1 MKTIPL
7 EGTFSS
13 VSFYEDDTIA
23 RVRELIAIE
32 RNSHPDRLFLQGLVT
47 LPDGY
52 YDGPK
57 EWTGLFFR
65 LSRDGRTV
73 TDDVLRTYTTSIRA
87 DLATVPVRSY
97 TLEQW
102 EQDDSLTPLRSGGQE
117 WQILGTRTQTVLPL
131 PPRDIALPTNL
142 IPLVASQSLFES
154 VHPYPITA
162 IRVTEVP
169 ADASDAVLRNYFPLL
184 RPDTPSTLD
193 ATKGSILKAQ
203 EDLGKLLALPVKAHQ
218 TESIV
223 KAKWYIPLNATVIAA
238 PRVQFEQMFYG
249 LTLSPKTPYVGYF
262 TSATDSLR
270 SKFYVEDPK
279 LKAPTLD
286 TSLLRGWLDTTR
298 PQRRR
303 PTLLLYKGSSRF
315 VFTRIA
321 ITATDI
327 TVDVRK
333 EKGSSKSLE
342 ALQEEAMTWLLSLDA
357 VVPFLD
363 SRDLEPSRWDLSEL
377 SLLATYATE
386 ETEFDMLRFA
396 CLQPI
401 FGVQDGT
408 FRLLRA
414 EQASD
419 SVTPRV
425 LQAYQILNQDGA
437 AQTPEYLAE
446 ELDIS
451 LEEATALM
459 SQMSSLSEDINLER
473 SLRSY
478 PTMKFTGKDVLIR
491 FATNP
496 ERSLAYAD
504 ILRTVLTTDSDAVNA
519 ICPRRKEMVAP
530 MMSVPQ
536 DGLAPM
542 EEVDE
547 ELMALLG
554 LSEAAPAAPEAA
566 PEPVKKSR
574 KLKVADDQTTT
585 QNYFNSRLKK
595 FNSEL
600 FDSSYSK
607 ECEKSQQVVVLTPE
621 DKARLGPDYNY
632 ESAPETEQLE
642 IPGGTAVC
650 PPYWCM
656 RDELPLRADQLV
668 KGEEGAL
675 ECPVCGGKVR
685 PNDKV
690 GTKEYSV
697 IKRETSKGRTTPYPG
712 FMKQKDNVPCCYLK
726 PSGKAVSRNLRPD
739 ETYVLNE
746 DAKDI
751 PAFRVARLPASLAER
766 LGVKTLYDT
775 SITNGRLEFGA
786 SDFFRIG
793 LGRPS
798 ESLPRLLRDVKPI
811 PRPAEAPEL
820 IKRCSFYSTWR
831 SSDPIADID
840 RAFREK
846 TLDPLYEVEY
856 VSYILDCAVVMVATD
871 TMQVLCGFRTD
882 LIRAKNRTIVLLDT
896 DILGMMLRKRS
907 SAKVFVTEYFVDI
920 TQPPLNGSTVA
931 LLQAHQEACNI
942 GLPTLNDALMALDE
956 VKLATYVGI
965 SDPYGRL
972 QAILVPGRV
981 ILPITPT
988 TQTLPGAPT
997 PKAYHEVS
1005 DEDLPPYDS
1014 QIATL
1019 ASLKRQEFFGVAR
1032 DHRDVQGSIVEV
1044 ETITGFRVPVRPK
1057 PSSGRATEVT
1067 QTIRMRG
1074 EQALVMGAPDAE
1086 ARTLKDTIDYESE
1099 LYEFLLVSLATDIQS
1114 DSHGDALQATYAP
1127 LRRALQTK
1135 DAKGLK
1141 KALAAWYKAEA
1152 YDETTKTPY
1161 QFLSKVR
1168 TPCGQLTNEDTCK
1181 QSSLCGWRNG
1191 DCKVQVRTSQVDKDK
1206 LMTRLQTTLL
1216 TNDKQRA
1223 LVLDNRVSPFF
1234 STVLYLEMPHEW
1246 ITTSF

>member
-32 RNSHPDRLFLQGLVT
+32 RNSHPDRLFLQVLVT

-52 YDGPK
+52 YSSPK

-73 TDDVLRTYTTSIRA
+73 TDDVLRLYTTTIRA
-87 DLATVPVRSY
+87 DLATIPVRSY
-97 TLEQW
+97 TQEQW
-102 EQDDSLTPLRSGGQE
+102 EQDESLAPLRDGGQE

-131 PPRDIALPTNL
+131 PPRDLALPTNL
-142 IPLVASQSLFES
+142 IPLVASQSLYES
-154 VHPYPITA
+154 VHPYPVSA
-162 IRVTEVP
+162 IRVTELP
-169 ADASDAVLRNYFPLL
+169 ADASDAVQRNYFPLL

-203 EDLGKLLALPVKAHQ
+203 EDLAKLLALPVKAHQ

-223 KAKWYIPLNATVIAA
+223 KAKWYIPLNATTIAA

-249 LTLSPKTPYVGYF
+249 LTLSPTTPYVGYF

-279 LKAPTLD
+279 RKAPTLD

-303 PTLLLYKGSSRF
+303 PTLLLYKGTSRF

-333 EKGSSKSLE
+333 EKGSSKTLE
-342 ALQEEAMTWLLSLDA
+342 ELQEEAITWLQSLDA

-363 SRDLEPSRWDLSEL
+363 ARDLAPGRWELSEL

-414 EQASD
+414 EHASE
-419 SVTPRV
+419 SVTPQV
-425 LQAYQILNQDGA
+425 LQAYQVLNQDGA

-446 ELDIS
+446 ELDLS
-451 LEEATALM
+451 VEEATALLN
-459 SQMSSLSEDINLER
+459 QMSSLSEDINLER

-504 ILRTVLTTDSDAVNA
+504 ILRTVLTTDSDAVNSV
-519 ICPRRKEMVAP
+519 CPRRKEMVAP
-530 MMSVPQ
+530 IVSIPQ
-536 DGLAPM
+536 DGQAPP

-554 LSEAAPAAPEAA
+554 LSEEAPTDAPA

-574 KLKVADDQTTT
+574 KLKIADDQTTT
-585 QNYFNSRLKK
+585 QNYFNSRLKA

-621 DKARLGPDYNY
+621 DKERMGPDYNY
-632 ESAPETEQLE
+632 EGAPETEQLE

-668 KGEEGAL
+668 PDDDGVL
-675 ECPVCGGKVR
+675 TCPVCGGKVR

-712 FMKQKDNVPCCYLK
+712 FMKQKEGVPCCYLK
-726 PSGKAVSRNLRPD
+726 PSGKAVTRNLRPD

-751 PAFRVARLPASLAER
+751 PAFRVARLPATLAER

-775 SITNGRLEFGA
+775 SISKGRLEFGA
-786 SDFFRIG
+786 SDYFRIG

-798 ESLPRLLRDVKPI
+798 ESLPRLLRDVKGI
-811 PRPAEAPEL
+811 PRPAEAPESL
-820 IKRCSFYSTWR
+820 KRCSFYSTWR

-856 VSYILDCAVVMVATD
+856 VSYHLDCAVVMVDTD

-896 DILGMMLRKRS
+896 DVLGMMLRKRS
-907 SAKVFVTEYFVDI
+907 KDKGYVTEYFVDI
-920 TQPPLNGSTVA
+920 TQPPLSGSTTA
-931 LLQAHQEACNI
+931 LLQAHQEACSI
-942 GLPTLNDALMALDE
+942 GLPTLNDALVALDE
-956 VKLATYVGI
+956 TKLATYVGI
-965 SDPYGRL
+965 SDPFGRL
-972 QAILVPGRV
+972 QALLVPGRV
-981 ILPITPT
+981 ILPVTPT
-988 TQTLPGAPT
+988 TQTLPGAPALK
-997 PKAYHEVS
+997 PYHEVS
-1005 DEDLPPYDS
+1005 DEDLPPYDA

-1019 ASLKRQEFFGVAR
+1019 ASLKRQELFGFVR
-1032 DHRDVQGSIVEV
+1032 DHRDVQGQIVEV
-1044 ETITGFRVPVRPK
+1044 ETVTGFRVPVRPK
-1057 PSSGRATEVT
+1057 ASAGRATEVM

-1074 EQALVMGAPDAE
+1074 EESLVMGAPDPE
-1086 ARTLKDTIDYESE
+1086 ARALKDKIDYESE
-1099 LYEFLLVSLATDIQS
+1099 LYEFLLFSLATDIQA
-1114 DSHGDALQATYAP
+1114 DGHGDALQATYGP
-1127 LRRALQTK
+1127 LRKALQTK
-1135 DAKGLK
+1135 DAKALK
-1141 KALAAWYKAEA
+1141 KALAEWYTAEA
-1152 YDETTKTPY
+1152 YDESTKTPY

-1168 TPCGQLTNEDTCK
+1168 TPCGQLTSETTCN
-1181 QSSLCGWRNG
+1181 QSSLCGWRKG
-1191 DCKVQVRTSQVDKDK
+1191 DCKVQVRTSQVDKEK

-1223 LVLDNRVSPFF
+1223 LVLDTRVSPFF

>member
-32 RNSHPDRLFLQGLVT
+32 RNSHPDRLFLQVLVT

-52 YDGPK
+52 YESPK

-102 EQDDSLTPLRSGGQE
+102 EQDDSLAPLRSGGQE
-117 WQILGTRTQTVLPL
+117 WQILGTRTQTILPL
-131 PPRDIALPTNL
+131 PVRDIALPTNL
-142 IPLVASQSLFES
+142 IPLVASQSLYES
-154 VHPYPITA
+154 VHPYPVTA

-184 RPDTPSTLD
+184 RPDTPSNLD

-223 KAKWYIPLNATVIAA
+223 KAKWYIPLNATTIKA

-279 LKAPTLD
+279 LKSPTLD

-303 PTLLLYKGSSRF
+303 PTLLLYKGTSRF

-342 ALQEEAMTWLLSLDA
+342 ALQEEAMKWLMSLDA

-363 SRDLEPSRWDLSEL
+363 ARDLEPTRWELSEL
-377 SLLATYATE
+377 SLLASYATE

-414 EQASD
+414 EHASE
-419 SVTPRV
+419 SVTPQV

-451 LEEATALM
+451 LEEATALL

-504 ILRTVLTTDSDAVNA
+504 ILRTVLTTDSDAVNS

-530 MMSVPQ
+530 MVSIPQ
-536 DGLAPM
+536 EGQAPE

-547 ELMALLG
+547 DLLALLG
-554 LSEAAPAAPEAA
+554 VSEEATPAPA

-574 KLKVADDQTTT
+574 KLKVAEDQTTT

-668 KGEEGAL
+668 TGEDGTL
-675 ECPVCGGKVR
+675 ECPVCHGKVR

-726 PSGKAVSRNLRPD
+726 PSGKPVSRNLRPD

-746 DAKDI
+746 DAKEI
-751 PAFRVARLPASLAER
+751 PAFRVARLPAALAER

-775 SITNGRLEFGA
+775 SITNGRLDFGA

-820 IKRCSFYSTWR
+820 VKRCSFYSTWR

-871 TMQVLCGFRTD
+871 TMQVLCGFRTE

-907 SAKVFVTEYFVDI
+907 SAKAFVTEYFVDI
-920 TQPPLNGSTVA
+920 TQPPLSGSTVG
-931 LLQAHQEACNI
+931 LLQAHQEACTT

-965 SDPYGRL
+965 SDPFGRL
-972 QAILVPGRV
+972 QAILVPGRA

-1005 DEDLPPYDS
+1005 DEDLPPYDA
-1014 QIATL
+1014 QVATL
-1019 ASLKRQEFFGVAR
+1019 TSLKRQDLFGFAR
-1032 DHRDVQGSIVEV
+1032 DHRDVQGQLVEV

-1067 QTIRMRG
+1067 QTVRMRG
-1074 EQALVMGAPDAE
+1074 EQFLVMGAPDPE
-1086 ARTLKDTIDYESE
+1086 ARALKDKIDYESE
-1099 LYEFLLVSLATDIQS
+1099 LYEFLLFSLATDIQA
-1114 DSHGDALQATYAP
+1114 DTHGDALQATYAP
-1127 LRRALQTK
+1127 LRTALQTK

-1152 YDETTKTPY
+1152 YDEKTKTPY

-1168 TPCGQLTNEDTCK
+1168 TPCGQLTSEDTCK

-1191 DCKVQVRTSQVDKDK
+1191 DCKVQVRTSQVDKEK
-1206 LMTRLQTTLL
+1206 LMTRLTTTLL

-1223 LVLDNRVSPFF
+1223 LVLDTRVSPFF
-1234 STVLYLEMPHEW
+1234 STVLYLEMPQEW

>member
-32 RNSHPDRLFLQGLVT
+32 RNSHPDRLFLQVLVT
-47 LPDGY
+47 LPEGY
-52 YDGPK
+52 YASPK

-73 TDDVLRTYTTSIRA
+73 TDDALRLYTTSIRA
-87 DLATVPVRSY
+87 DLATIPVRSY
-97 TLEQW
+97 TQEQW
-102 EQDDSLTPLRSGGQE
+102 EQDESLAPLRDGGQE

-131 PPRDIALPTNL
+131 PPRDLALPTNL
-142 IPLVASQSLFES
+142 IPLVASQSLYES
-154 VHPYPITA
+154 VHPYPVSA
-162 IRVTEVP
+162 IRVTELP
-169 ADASDAVLRNYFPLL
+169 ADASDAVQRNYFPLL
-184 RPDTPSTLD
+184 RPDTPSNLD

-203 EDLGKLLALPVKAHQ
+203 EDLAKLLALPVKAHQ

-223 KAKWYIPLNATVIAA
+223 KAKWYIPLNATTIGA

-249 LTLSPKTPYVGYF
+249 LTLSPTTPYVGYF

-279 LKAPTLD
+279 RKVPTLD

-303 PTLLLYKGSSRF
+303 PTLLLYKGTSRF

-342 ALQEEAMTWLLSLDA
+342 ELQEEATTWLMSLDA

-363 SRDLEPSRWDLSEL
+363 ARDLAPGRWELSEL

-414 EQASD
+414 EHASE
-419 SVTPRV
+419 SVTPQV
-425 LQAYQILNQDGA
+425 LQAYQVLNQDGA

-446 ELDIS
+446 ELDLS
-451 LEEATALM
+451 LEEATALLN
-459 SQMSSLSEDINLER
+459 QMSSLSEDINLER

-478 PTMKFTGKDVLIR
+478 PTMKFTGKEVLIR

-504 ILRTVLTTDSDAVNA
+504 ILRTVLTTDSDAVNSV
-519 ICPRRKEMVAP
+519 CPRRKEMVAP
-530 MMSVPQ
+530 IVSIPQ
-536 DGLAPM
+536 DGQAPT

-554 LSEAAPAAPEAA
+554 LSDEAPAEAPA

-574 KLKVADDQTTT
+574 KLKIADDQTTT

-621 DKARLGPDYNY
+621 DKERMGPDYNY
-632 ESAPETEQLE
+632 EGAPETEQLE

-656 RDELPLRADQLV
+656 RDELPLRPDQLV
-668 KGEEGAL
+668 PDDDGVL
-675 ECPVCGGKVR
+675 TCPVCGGKVR

-712 FMKQKDNVPCCYLK
+712 FMKQKEGVPCCYLK

-751 PAFRVARLPASLAER
+751 PAFRVARLSSTLAER

-775 SITNGRLEFGA
+775 SISKGRLEFGA
-786 SDFFRIG
+786 SDYFRIG

-798 ESLPRLLRDVKPI
+798 ESLPRLLRDVKVI
-811 PRPAEAPEL
+811 PRPAEAPESL
-820 IKRCSFYSTWR
+820 KRCSFYSTWR

-856 VSYILDCAVVMVATD
+856 VSYHLDCAVVMVDTD

-896 DILGMMLRKRS
+896 DVLGMMLRKRS
-907 SAKVFVTEYFVDI
+907 KDKGYVTEYFVDI
-920 TQPPLNGSTVA
+920 TQPPLSGSTTA
-931 LLQAHQEACNI
+931 LLQAHQEACSI
-942 GLPTLNDALMALDE
+942 GLPTLNDALVALDE
-956 VKLATYVGI
+956 SKLATYVGI
-965 SDPYGRL
+965 SDPFGRL
-972 QAILVPGRV
+972 QALLVPGRV
-981 ILPITPT
+981 ILPVTPT
-988 TQTLPGAPT
+988 TQTLPGAPALK
-997 PKAYHEVS
+997 PYHEVS
-1005 DEDLPPYDS
+1005 DEDLPPYDA

-1019 ASLKRQEFFGVAR
+1019 ASLKRQELFGFVR
-1032 DHRDVQGSIVEV
+1032 DHRDVQGQIVEV
-1044 ETITGFRVPVRPK
+1044 ETVTGFRVPVRPK
-1057 PSSGRATEVT
+1057 PSAGRATEVT

-1074 EQALVMGAPDAE
+1074 EESLVMGAPDPE
-1086 ARTLKDTIDYESE
+1086 ARALKDKIDYESE
-1099 LYEFLLVSLATDIQS
+1099 LYEFLLFSLATDIQA
-1114 DSHGDALQATYAP
+1114 DGHGDALQATYAP
-1127 LRRALQTK
+1127 LRTALQTK
-1135 DAKGLK
+1135 DAKALK
-1141 KALAAWYKAEA
+1141 KTLAAWYKAEA

-1168 TPCGQLTNEDTCK
+1168 TPCGQLTSETTCK

-1191 DCKVQVRTSQVDKDK
+1191 DCKVQVRTSQVDKEK
-1206 LMTRLQTTLL
+1206 LMARLQTTLL

-1223 LVLDNRVSPFF
+1223 LVLDTRMSPFF

>member
-32 RNSHPDRLFLQGLVT
+32 RNSHPDRLFLQVLVT

-52 YDGPK
+52 YDSPK

-87 DLATVPVRSY
+87 DLASVPVRSY
-97 TLEQW
+97 TQEQW
-102 EQDDSLTPLRSGGQE
+102 EQDDSLAPLRSGGQE

-131 PPRDIALPTNL
+131 PVRDIALPTNL
-142 IPLVASQSLFES
+142 IPLVASQSLYES
-154 VHPYPITA
+154 VHPYPVTA

-184 RPDTPSTLD
+184 RPDTPPNLD

-203 EDLGKLLALPVKAHQ
+203 EDLAKLLALPVKAHQ

-223 KAKWYIPLNATVIAA
+223 KAKWYIPLNATTITA

-279 LKAPTLD
+279 LKTPTLD

-321 ITATDI
+321 ITSTDI

-342 ALQEEAMTWLLSLDA
+342 ELQEEAMKWLTSLDA
-357 VVPFLD
+357 VAPFLD
-363 SRDLEPSRWDLSEL
+363 TRDLEPGRWELSEL
-377 SLLATYATE
+377 SLLATYASE

-414 EQASD
+414 EHASE
-419 SVTPRV
+419 SVTPQV

-451 LEEATALM
+451 LEEATALL
-459 SQMSSLSEDINLER
+459 SQMTSLSEDVNLER

-478 PTMKFTGKDVLIR
+478 PTMKFTGKEVLIR

-504 ILRTVLTTDSDAVNA
+504 ILRTVLTTDSDAVNSV
-519 ICPRRKEMVAP
+519 CPRRKEMVAP
-530 MMSVPQ
+530 MVSIPQ
-536 DGLAPM
+536 DGQAPTD
-542 EEVDE
+542 EVDE

-554 LSEAAPAAPEAA
+554 LTEEAPAAPAAA
-566 PEPVKKSR
+566 PEPAKKSR

-621 DKARLGPDYNY
+621 DKARLGPEYNY
-632 ESAPETEQLE
+632 ESAPDTEQLE

-668 KGEEGAL
+668 KGDDGAL
-675 ECPVCGGKVR
+675 ECPVCSGKVR

-690 GTKEYSV
+690 STKEYSV

-712 FMKQKDNVPCCYLK
+712 FMKQKDTVPCCYLK
-726 PSGKAVSRNLRPD
+726 PSGKPVSRNLRPD

-751 PAFRVARLPASLAER
+751 PAFRVARLPAALAER
-766 LGVKTLYDT
+766 LGVKPLYDT
-775 SITNGRLEFGA
+775 SITNGRLDFGA
-786 SDFFRIG
+786 SDVFRIG

-811 PRPAEAPEL
+811 PRPADAPEL

-907 SAKVFVTEYFVDI
+907 KDKGFVTEYFVDI

-931 LLQAHQEACNI
+931 LLQAHQEACTI

-956 VKLATYVGI
+956 VKLSTYVGI
-965 SDPYGRL
+965 SDPFGRL

-988 TQTLPGAPT
+988 TQPLPGAPT
-997 PKAYHEVS
+997 PKAYHEVT
-1005 DEDLPPYDS
+1005 DDDLPSYES
-1014 QIATL
+1014 QTATL
-1019 ASLKRQEFFGVAR
+1019 ASLKRQELFGVAR
-1032 DHRDVQGSIVEV
+1032 DHRDVQGNLVEV
-1044 ETITGFRVPVRPK
+1044 ETVTGFRVPVRPK

-1074 EQALVMGAPDAE
+1074 EQSLVMGAPDPE
-1086 ARTLKDTIDYESE
+1086 ARALKDKIDYESE
-1099 LYEFLLVSLATDIQS
+1099 LYEFLLFSLATDIQA

-1127 LRRALQTK
+1127 VRKALQTK

-1141 KALAAWYKAEA
+1141 KALTAWYKAEA
-1152 YDETTKTPY
+1152 YDEKTKTPY

-1168 TPCGQLTNEDTCK
+1168 TPCGQLTSEDTCK

-1191 DCKVQVRTSQVDKDK
+1191 DCKVQVRTSQVDKEK